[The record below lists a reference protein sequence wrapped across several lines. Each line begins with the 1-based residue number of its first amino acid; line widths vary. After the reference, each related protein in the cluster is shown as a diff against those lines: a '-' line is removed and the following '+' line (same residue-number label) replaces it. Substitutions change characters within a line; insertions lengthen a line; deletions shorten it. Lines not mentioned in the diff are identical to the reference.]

1 MYTRAKTRV
10 YTCSAPIWIKTCTS
24 VHIPHISKYTSVRG
38 NMFNTMCIYIY
49 VYVCVCAHIYIYN
62 SNNNHKRNQGFGFP
76 LIMSFRP

>member
-38 NMFNTMCIYIY
+38 NMFNTMCIYI
-49 VYVCVCAHIYIYN
+49 CVCAHIYN
-62 SNNNHKRNQGFGFP
+62 SNNNHKRNQGFSFP

>member
-1 MYTRAKTRV
+1 MYTRANTCV

-49 VYVCVCAHIYIYN
+49 VCVHIYI
-62 SNNNHKRNQGFGFP
+62 
-76 LIMSFRP
+76 